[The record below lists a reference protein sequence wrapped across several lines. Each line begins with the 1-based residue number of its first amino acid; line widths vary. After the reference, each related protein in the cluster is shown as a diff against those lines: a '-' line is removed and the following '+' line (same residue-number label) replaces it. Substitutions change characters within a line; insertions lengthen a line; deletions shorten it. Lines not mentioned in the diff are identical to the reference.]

1 MTPTQPQHVWVKAQ
15 TTLQRKVSDLIDAT
29 LEFINK
35 KLLELTQDI
44 KKRATDSVDFEM
56 QNMPL
61 FVKQKLQRTKSI
73 TATKAEQ
80 LQKRKEIKTA

>member
-1 MTPTQPQHVWVKAQ
+1 MKPTQPQQVWVKAQ

-56 QNMPL
+56 
-61 FVKQKLQRTKSI
+61 
-73 TATKAEQ
+73 
-80 LQKRKEIKTA
+80 